1 MAHLRNGVGEICGG
15 AAEAFAGQIEVDVL
29 LARSLEAADDGAQ
42 HLAAFRT
49 AVTIHHPV
57 QIGDR
62 FAADVNVGDVTGK
75 AAVRWRVDGSN
86 PVEEIATTRFLTR
99 SATAAIVNAGA
110 ALRGTATAAGAR
122 TARCEV
128 STLIRSHAHFNML
141 SLSRN

>member
-1 MAHLRNGVGEICGG
+1 MLVVAAYEKRGEGSRFCS
-15 AAEAFAGQIEVDVL
+15 FQR
-29 LARSLEAADDGAQ
+29 ARTPGRRGS
-42 HLAAFRT
+42 
-49 AVTIHHPV
+49 
-57 QIGDR
+57 
-62 FAADVNVGDVTGK
+62 ADVNVGDVTGK

-110 ALRGTATAAGAR
+110 TLRGTATAAGAC